1 MLLRSE
7 TPPPPGNLDFGQ
19 PPASDEPTSAMLK
32 ADIDS
37 GSTGDKAPHGDVGAA
52 PLGTCE
58 EAGGAPPTPQD
69 VKLARTNEAASERVR
84 DAVDVHG
91 KSTWIKPASIGV
103 MIALPTLFGLAIWLS
118 R

>member
-1 MLLRSE
+1 MSLRSE
-7 TPPPPGNLDFGQ
+7 SPPSPANLDFGQ
-19 PPASDEPTSAMLK
+19 PPDSDQPTSAMLK

-37 GSTGDKAPHGDVGAA
+37 GRTGDKAPHGDVGAA

-69 VKLARTNEAASERVR
+69 VKLARTNETASERVR
-84 DAVDVHG
+84 KAADVHG
-91 KSTWIKPASIGV
+91 TSRWLMPALIGV
-103 MIALPTLFGLAIWLS
+103 LIAFPTIFGLVLWLS